1 MMKAKKTGSREP
13 GSASRL
19 THVDSKGR
27 IRMVDV
33 GDKAVTDR
41 EAVARG
47 SIAMSKAA
55 RKLIQSGNVKKGDP
69 IQAARLAG
77 IMAAKKTS
85 ELIPLCHPLN
95 LSHVSVD
102 LRPNKHGYAIEAR
115 VTMSGKTGVE
125 MEALTAVAVAALTL
139 YDMVKAADKSMVIGD
154 IELVEKK
161 GGRSGHYRKSK

>member
-1 MMKAKKTGSREP
+1 MTKRK
-13 GSASRL
+13 RL
-19 THVDSKGR
+19 THVDAKGR

-33 GDKAVTDR
+33 GDKPVTDR

-47 SIAMSKAA
+47 SIAMSKDA
-55 RKLIQSGNVKKGDP
+55 RTLIQSGNNKKGDP

-102 LRPNKHGYAIEAR
+102 LTPTRTGYDIESR
-115 VTMSGKTGVE
+115 VRISGKTGVE
-125 MEALTAVAVAALTL
+125 MEALTAVQVGLLTIYDMCKAVDRGMEIGGVRLLEKHGGQSGSWVAA
-139 YDMVKAADKSMVIGD
+139 
-154 IELVEKK
+154 
-161 GGRSGHYRKSK
+161 

>member
-1 MMKAKKTGSREP
+1 MMKGKGAQGAR
-13 GSASRL
+13 GAL
-19 THVDSKGR
+19 THVDAKGR

-47 SIAMSKAA
+47 SIAMSAAA
-55 RKLIQSGNVKKGDP
+55 RRLIKGGNTKKGDP

-102 LRPNKHGYAIEAR
+102 LTPTRAG
-115 VTMSGKTGVE
+115 
-125 MEALTAVAVAALTL
+125 
-139 YDMVKAADKSMVIGD
+139 
-154 IELVEKK
+154 
-161 GGRSGHYRKSK
+161 